1 MLTFDDGPWPTT
13 KPVLEALAH
22 HCTKATFFTIGKNA
36 IHLSE
41 LLKEVAAGGHTV
53 GVHTWS
59 HANLRKATPE
69 KMKEE
74 IEKGLSAV
82 KIALGNAPA
91 PFFRFPFLQD
101 PHDAVAYLGT
111 RNIAIFSMDLDSF
124 DFKIKKA
131 DEVVKSVMTKLEK
144 KGKGII
150 LMHDFQLAT
159 SHGIM
164 ELLNQLKAKGYK
176 VVHLKPKAPAATI
189 PEFDQAGCRRIQRS
203 HFRGSSDI
211 ERRSH
216 GRLTRC
222 QPLLLVDHR
231 PGLAL
236 LRCRAE
242 VFARLPSAAYQ
253 SPTNNDGRLTDV
265 RSRASNAIICCYGC
279 RNCPAKR
286 SRSRTYVDFPPP
298 CPGRPRSCRSQ
309 SVERRTLHRRRLREG
324 RR

>member
-1 MLTFDDGPWPTT
+1 M
-13 KPVLEALAH
+13 
-22 HCTKATFFTIGKNA
+22 
-36 IHLSE
+36 
-41 LLKEVAAGGHTV
+41 
-53 GVHTWS
+53 
-59 HANLRKATPE
+59 
-69 KMKEE
+69 
-74 IEKGLSAV
+74 
-82 KIALGNAPA
+82 
-91 PFFRFPFLQD
+91 
-101 PHDAVAYLGT
+101 DAVAYLGT

-124 DFKIKKA
+124 DFKIKKP

-150 LMHDFQLAT
+150 LMHDFQHAT
-159 SHGIM
+159 SHGMHGIA
-164 ELLNQLKAKGYK
+164 E
-176 VVHLKPKAPAATI
+176 PAQGEGLQGRAL
-189 PEFDQAGCRRIQRS
+189 EAEGAGGDDPRIRPGGSGRIQRS

-265 RSRASNAIICCYGC
+265 RNRASNAIICCYGC
-279 RNCPAKR
+279 RNCPARR

>member
-1 MLTFDDGPWPTT
+1 MRGIWISTALVTMALAASSASHAQFFSKTPQAADAPKTAAAPPQAPATATPAPQAAPAPRAPCANANALGVARTVEIDTTGGPGFGLEQYKAHDFLQPGEVVLTFDDGPWPTT

-36 IHLSE
+36 IIYPNI
-41 LLKEVAAGGHTV
+41 LKEVAAGGHTV

-189 PEFDQAGCRRIQRS
+189 PEFDQAALAEFKGPISVDRPT
-203 HFRGSSDI
+203 SSVV
-211 ERRSH
+211 R
-216 GRLTRC
+216 T
-222 QPLLLVDHR
+222 VD
-231 PGLAL
+231 
-236 LRCRAE
+236 
-242 VFARLPSAAYQ
+242 
-253 SPTNNDGRLTDV
+253 
-265 RSRASNAIICCYGC
+265 
-279 RNCPAKR
+279 
-286 SRSRTYVDFPPP
+286 
-298 CPGRPRSCRSQ
+298 
-309 SVERRTLHRRRLREG
+309 
-324 RR
+324 